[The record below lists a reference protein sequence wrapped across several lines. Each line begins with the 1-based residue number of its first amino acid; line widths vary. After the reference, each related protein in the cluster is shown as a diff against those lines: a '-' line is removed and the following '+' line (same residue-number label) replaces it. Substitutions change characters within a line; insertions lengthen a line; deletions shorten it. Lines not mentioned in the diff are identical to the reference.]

1 MQQEN
6 DNTSVEDSI
15 VKLEN
20 IMKDSY
26 AQWEYKNQA
35 HLSAYIAGYAMTM
48 IGNMMKL
55 IPQAKV
61 FVEEYIKESTPQE

>member
-1 MQQEN
+1 MEREN
-6 DNTSVEDSI
+6 NTPVEDSI

-35 HLSAYIAGYAMTM
+35 HLSAYMAGYAMTL
-48 IGNMMKL
+48 IGNMMKI
-55 IPQAKV
+55 IPQAKT
-61 FVEEYIKESTPQE
+61 FIEEYIKESTPQE